1 MADAELTVR
10 ISGDAS
16 DLESSVRKVEKEL
29 NGLNVMSE
37 KGVKSI
43 AEMTAKNGGFAKM
56 VDQSKKSLNEKKAA
70 LAQTEK
76 EYYKNTKAINS
87 NISELKEQ
95 KKQISGNIKSKK
107 NEIKTLQSSN
117 SGLSENS
124 KEYKSNSKAI
134 AAAQRELGKYRKQG
148 KEVEENIKGQYTAM
162 RGQKAALEQS
172 RNVVKGAYEQYNSF
186 SKSLGTIEKM
196 EKAIKWE
203 EAGKSIR
210 ETGDS
215 LNAATKPLQVA
226 GTVMAAGAVAS
237 AKFAIDFENNFADV
251 YKTVDG
257 TDEQLNKIKQD
268 IIDMTTVG
276 VNGHSEIPQTTAELT
291 ELAAAGGQL
300 GIQTENI
307 SSFTE
312 TMAMMGSA
320 TNLAG
325 EEGAKTLARFMNV
338 TATSQDK
345 IQNLGSSIVD
355 LGNHF
360 ATTEAEIA
368 DMAMNMG
375 ATGNAAGISAQD
387 ILAYATALSS
397 LGTEAEAGGS
407 AISRIWMDIHTAV
420 SEGGNDLAAFAKT
433 SGKTSAEFAE
443 AWKNNAGGAFKD
455 FITGLSQSGDIIGSL
470 QKLGFNNI
478 RDLQVL
484 QKLAGPDGIQLL
496 NEALERSNKAWSE
509 NTALVTE
516 FEKKAGTVASQMKI
530 TRNNIIE
537 AGRAVGETLLPMVNN
552 GAVSVKDF
560 AQGISK
566 MSDGQKQALITTGKW
581 VIGLGAASKGTAALL
596 KGTGNVVEGISKI
609 KAATAAGGALAKFA
623 PTFSA
628 IGAAAPYAA
637 AGIAALTAGI
647 WLSKAAYDAWYK
659 SNYTWTDGLSEGN
672 KAVKESFDKYKQLN
686 EIQGKIKNLK
696 LTIESPDS
704 SKEQVDEAKTKL
716 EEIKE
721 ILSKEYNLVIKS
733 DNSNLDAAV
742 ENTKKMS
749 KNELTENWIKQQERL
764 TELQGKFNDYQKDYA
779 EAYNKYETALTDAK
793 RYSDARN
800 EIAELK
806 KSGLEA
812 GEYYEKLRE
821 ILSWAG
827 FDAKGA
833 TVDSLLSLE
842 RRLDE
847 SFRLSEKN
855 VTEYKNKVDSLTA
868 ANEEYIAISTEM
880 ANWASE
886 GISMAVQA
894 GDAEEEANE
903 WFDALADT
911 INRAKLNMHDYAQVA
926 AEAFNGVSWN
936 DAWAN
941 GGDALNN
948 MVNDY
953 IRSMQKFG
961 AANID
966 IARGAASLKNG
977 FKSISDIPKDNKQAF
992 EAVSNDLTEFARS
1005 LGEIDGEHSIKI
1017 TAEGDTVIINDT
1029 EQKIEK
1035 IKSESGI
1042 NVSVG
1047 ADGDISILN
1056 SATDKTTFLTD
1067 LGSVHLEV
1075 NADGDIE
1082 ILDEANQKIAVIN
1095 KETGRIT
1102 VNGDYEGADE
1112 VQKAIDDQNQ
1122 IKDTDVKQSVTG
1134 SFDGKE
1140 EIETALQYQNELKN
1154 ITVDYR
1160 IKYSQIGSPAQF
1172 PTGNAKGTQDFKGGL
1187 AMINDEKGKADPRE
1201 LVEVNGKGYIFE
1213 GRDVVV
1219 PLPKHAKVYTAD
1231 QTGQIMSRKGVPRYA
1246 KGKNNE
1252 EWENAKADWTH
1263 YIKVNEVSAI
1273 DYLEHWDAMMRKF
1286 KGDAEVVKEIQEEI
1300 AASTKSKW
1308 DEDIET
1314 MKWYLDMGDNTEE
1327 QYFAWLEAYRDENF
1341 EGNKEYWR
1349 KTTLELQKWKREQSD
1364 ALNEVSEAYIEYH
1377 TAMDDWDT
1385 VGDSQLDALQRVAD
1399 RQKEDV
1405 TAGKRTEKEAAE
1417 YTKKLFQDSYNN
1429 RKQQSME
1436 WLENQK
1442 KYNNMSSEDY
1452 ISGLKRIE
1460 DYTEEYYK
1468 KGIIDFREY
1477 IESKNE
1483 IWRQE
1488 ADEYIN
1494 VVNGWHSD
1502 AELYERQASVFGW
1515 GFNGTGHKSEEEY
1528 WKAREQRELE
1538 FADDERLSENERE
1551 AARLRAAEAR
1561 INYYSAADK
1570 RLTALSD
1577 EFKEAMD
1584 KAKDALDDRVQS
1596 LRDSWTVQDREK
1608 NISDTKKQLSLYE
1621 NAVTKEGQEKY
1632 SQLQEE
1638 LKQLEREQ
1646 MIYEIEQDNNAIIK
1660 QLEAE
1665 YAEIEKTRKIALD
1678 STVDACNSIEA
1689 YAKGTQAKIDTL
1701 VGAVNTIVEMFE
1713 GSSNEG
1719 GMGTYSFNQTINA
1732 AVNGSVEVSALIS
1745 RAGRFFGKPDFLK

>member
-10 ISGDAS
+10 ISGDTG
-16 DLESSVRKVEKEL
+16 DLESSISRVESQL
-29 NGLNVMSE
+29 SQLE
-37 KGVKSI
+37 KSGGRGAESI
-43 AEMTAKNGGFAKM
+43 AKASLNQGGFAKT
-56 VDQSKKSLNEKKAA
+56 VEQSKKALDEKKAA

-76 EYYKNTKAINS
+76 EY
-87 NISELKEQ
+87 
-95 KKQISGNIKSKK
+95 KK
-107 NEIKTLQSSN
+107 
-117 SGLSENS
+117 
-124 KEYKSNSKAI
+124 NSKAI
-134 AAAQRELGKYRKQG
+134 QDNISGLEKQRSRLGNLAVSKQEEIDALRSSSKSLEKNSTAYRENQKAIQWTETELEAVKKQHRDVGRSIDEHRTALQNEEKTLEKARGAVANAEKQYKAYANNLEEVEKIEKRLKLEEKAKGYRELGEG
-148 KEVEENIKGQYTAM
+148 VDT
-162 RGQKAALEQS
+162 L
-172 RNVVKGAYEQYNSF
+172 
-186 SKSLGTIEKM
+186 
-196 EKAIKWE
+196 
-203 EAGKSIR
+203 
-210 ETGDS
+210 
-215 LNAATKPLQVA
+215 TKPIQAAGVA
-226 GTVMAAGAVAS
+226 MAAGAVAS
-237 AKFAIDFENNFADV
+237 AKFAVDFENNFADV

-276 VNGHSEIPQTTAELT
+276 INGHSAIPQTTAELT

-300 GIQTENI
+300 GIQTESI

-312 TMAMMGSA
+312 TLAMLGSA
-320 TNLAG
+320 TNLGG

-345 IQNLGSSIVD
+345 IQNLGSAVVD

-368 DMAMNMG
+368 NMAMNMG
-375 ATGNAAGISAQD
+375 ATGTAVKMSTPD

-397 LGTEAEAGGS
+397 LGTEADAGGS
-407 AISRIWMDIHTAV
+407 AVSRIWMDIQTAV
-420 SEGGNDLAAFAKT
+420 SNGGKDLEAFAKT
-433 SGKTSAEFAE
+433 SGKSSAEFAE
-443 AWKNNAGGAFKD
+443 AWKNNAGTAFKD
-455 FITGLSQSGDIIGSL
+455 FLSGLSQSDDIIASL
-470 QKLGFNNI
+470 QNLGFSNI
-478 RDLQVL
+478 RDLQAL
-484 QKLAGPDGIQLL
+484 QKLAGPEGIQLL
-496 NEALERSNKAWSE
+496 NDALQRSNKAWIE

-516 FEKKAGTVASQMKI
+516 FENKAGTTASQIQVMK
-530 TRNNIIE
+530 NNLVE
-537 AGRAVGETLLPMVNN
+537 AGRSLGETFLPTINN
-552 GAVSVKDF
+552 GVADIKNF

-581 VIGLGAASKGTAALL
+581 VIGLGAAGKVASGTL
-596 KGTGNVVEGISKI
+596 KGVGNTVEAIGKL
-609 KAATAAGGALAKFA
+609 KGAVAAGGALAKFA

-628 IGAAAPYAA
+628 IGGAASFAAVGIGLLA
-637 AGIAALTAGI
+637 AGVWAG
-647 WLSKAAYDAWYK
+647 KKAYDAWYK
-659 SNYTWTDGLSEGN
+659 SNYAWTEGLSEGN
-672 KAVKESFDKYKQLN
+672 EAIKESLEKYKNLN
-686 EIQGKIKNLK
+686 DIQAKIKNLK
-696 LTIESPDS
+696 LIIESPDS
-704 SKEQVDEAKTKL
+704 SQEQIDESKAKL
-716 EEIKE
+716 EEIKAL
-721 ILSKEYNLVIKS
+721 LSEEYNLIIKS
-733 DNSNLDAAV
+733 DNSNLESSV
-742 ENTKKMS
+742 EAIKQMS
-749 KNELTENWIKQQERL
+749 ENELKESWREQTNKL
-764 TELQGKFNDYQKDYA
+764 AALQDKFNSYQADYAAAYQK
-779 EAYNKYETALTDAK
+779 YEKALNDGAKLSDAK
-793 RYSDARN
+793 LKIDDLKTSGRPVSEYAD
-800 EIAELK
+800 ELRGIYK
-806 KSGLEA
+806 ELGIGGADSADLDVLNTRFAAAFEKSGKEI
-812 GEYYEKLRE
+812 EK
-821 ILSWAG
+821 
-827 FDAKGA
+827 
-833 TVDSLLSLE
+833 
-842 RRLDE
+842 
-847 SFRLSEKN
+847 
-855 VTEYKNKVDSLTA
+855 YKNKVDSLNA
-868 ANEEYIAISTEM
+868 ANNEYIAISTEM

-886 GISMAVQA
+886 GLSMAIQS
-894 GDAEEEANE
+894 GDAQEADY
-903 WFDALADT
+903 WFGRLAGT
-911 INRAKLNMHDYAQVA
+911 VERAKLNMHDYAQIA
-926 AEAFNGVSWN
+926 AESFNGISWSE
-936 DAWAN
+936 AWER
-941 GGDALNN
+941 GGDALDN
-948 MVNDY
+948 MVSDY
-953 IRSMQKFG
+953 IRSMQRFG
-961 AANID
+961 AS
-966 IARGAASLKNG
+966 AREISVDAALLKNG
-977 FKSISDIPKDNKQAF
+977 FKSVGDIPKDNKQAF
-992 EAVSNDLTEFARS
+992 DDVSAQATELARS
-1005 LGEIDGEHSIKI
+1005 LGELDEEHSIRISADGSVQIIDDVSGKI
-1017 TAEGDTVIINDT
+1017 QELESN
-1029 EQKIEK
+1029 
-1035 IKSESGI
+1035 SGI
-1042 NVSVG
+1042 KMSVD
-1047 ADGDISILN
+1047 ASGDITIMN
-1056 SATDKTTFLTD
+1056 EAAGKTAYLAG
-1067 LGSVHLEV
+1067 LGNIHLEV
-1075 NADGDIE
+1075 NAEGNIDI
-1082 ILDEANQKIAVIN
+1082 LNEANEKLATVN
-1095 KETGRIT
+1095 GKTGEIT
-1102 VNGDYEGADE
+1102 VNGDYEGAEEIRQALKEQGELTD
-1112 VQKAIDDQNQ
+1112 
-1122 IKDTDVKQSVTG
+1122 KDVHQTVNG
-1134 SFDGKE
+1134 SFPGKE
-1140 EIETALQYQNELKN
+1140 DIERAVELQNALKDKHV
-1154 ITVDYR
+1154 TYR
-1160 IKYSQIGSPAQF
+1160 VSYLTDMFGLSGKAEGK
-1172 PTGNAKGTQDFKGGL
+1172 AKGTQDFEGGL
-1187 AMINDEKGKADPRE
+1187 AMINDEKGKADPTE

-1213 GRDVVV
+1213 GKDVVL
-1219 PLPKHAKVYTAD
+1219 PLPKHAKVYTAE
-1231 QTGQIMSRKGVPRYA
+1231 QTKQIMSRKGVPRYA

-1405 TAGKRTEKEAAE
+1405 TAGKRTEKEATE

-1494 VVNGWHSD
+1494 VVDGWHSD

-1596 LRDSWTVQDREK
+1596 LRDSWTVQDRK
-1608 NISDTKKQLSLYE
+1608 KDISDTKKQLSLYE

-1646 MIYEIEQDNNAIIK
+1646 KIYEIEQDNNAIIK

-1689 YAKGTQAKIDTL
+1689 YAKGTQDKIDAL

-1732 AVNGSVEVSALIS
+1732 AVNGSAEVSALIS
-1745 RAGRFFGKPDFLK
+1745 RVGRFFGKPDFLK

>member
-1 MADAELTVR
+1 MSADVSTKVEM
-10 ISGDAS
+10 DAS
-16 DLESSVRKVEKEL
+16 GFNAQARALIQTVKTIGQEMKTTEAKLEQSGTAVDKLEAKYS
-29 NGLNVMSE
+29 GLKRQLDAQKQASE
-37 KGVKSI
+37 KYNLALQQVAKTQEKAQKQL
-43 AEMTAKNGGFAKM
+43 AE
-56 VDQSKKSLNEKKAA
+56 
-70 LAQTEK
+70 
-76 EYYKNTKAINS
+76 TKQKY
-87 NISELKEQ
+87 EEQ
-95 KKQISGNIKSKK
+95 KKAGTATNKMLTDYERKIAKQEKAVARANTAYAKNQAALLKSK
-107 NEIKTLQSSN
+107 EAEYAFEAQITKT
-117 SGLSENS
+117 E
-124 KEYKSNSKAI
+124 KA
-134 AAAQRELGKYRKQG
+134 LNK
-148 KEVEENIKGQYTAM
+148 
-162 RGQKAALEQS
+162 EQS
-172 RNVVKGAYEQYNSF
+172 RITKLNKSF
-186 SKSLGTIEKM
+186 ISCR
-196 EKAIKWE
+196 KAGEDI
-203 EAGKSIR
+203 
-210 ETGDS
+210 D
-215 LNAATKPLQVA
+215 AATQPLQRLSAV
-226 GTVMAAGAVAS
+226 TAAGAVA
-237 AKFAIDFENNFADV
+237 AVKFAIDFEDGFANV
-251 YKTVDG
+251 EKTVDG
-257 TDEQLNKIKQD
+257 TKEQLDGVKQS
-268 IIDMTTVG
+268 IIDMSTIG
-276 VNGHSEIPQTTAELT
+276 INGHSALPQTTAELN
-291 ELAAAGGQL
+291 ELAAAGGKF
-300 GIQTENI
+300 GIETENI
-307 SSFTE
+307 AGFTE

-375 ATGNAAGISAQD
+375 ATGNAAGISAPD

-397 LGTEAEAGGS
+397 LGTGADAGGS

-516 FEKKAGTVASQMKI
+516 FEKKAGTTASQMKI

-537 AGRAVGETLLPMVNN
+537 AGRAVGETFLPMVNN

-560 AQGISK
+560 AQSISR
-566 MSDGQKQALITTGKW
+566 MNIHQKESLASVGKW
-581 VIGLGAASKGTAALL
+581 VISLGAASKGASLAMKGVGNFGDALKEINDIKDDAKFIEQMGPWL
-596 KGTGNVVEGISKI
+596 KMVG
-609 KAATAAGGALAKFA
+609 ATAPLAV
-623 PTFSA
+623 
-628 IGAAAPYAA
+628 
-637 AGIAALTAGI
+637 AGIAALAAGV
-647 WLSKAAYDAWYK
+647 WAGKKAYDAWYK
-659 SNYTWTDGLSEGN
+659 SNYAWTDGLSEGN

-742 ENTKKMS
+742 ENVKKMS
-749 KNELTENWIKQQERL
+749 KNQLTENWIKQQERL
-764 TELQGKFNDYQKDYA
+764 TKLQGKFNDYQKDYA

-793 RYSDARN
+793 RYSDARS

-812 GEYYEKLRE
+812 GEYFEKLRE

-827 FDAKGA
+827 FDAKGT

-868 ANEEYIAISTEM
+868 ANKEYIAISTEM

-886 GISMAVQA
+886 GIGMAVQA
-894 GDAEEEANE
+894 GDAEEANE
-903 WFDALADT
+903 WFGALADT

-936 DAWAN
+936 DAWTS

-961 AANID
+961 AANSD

-1056 SATDKTTFLTD
+1056 SATDKTTFLTG

-1095 KETGRIT
+1095 KETGWIT

-1140 EIETALQYQNELKN
+1140 EIETALRYQNELKN
-1154 ITVDYR
+1154 KTVDYR
-1160 IKYSQIGSPAQF
+1160 VKYSQIGSPAQF

-1213 GRDVVV
+1213 GKDVVV

-1231 QTGQIMSRKGVPRYA
+1231 QTRQIMSGNVPHYA
-1246 KGKNNE
+1246 KGKDTTAFE
-1252 EWENAKADWTH
+1252 SAKKAFTH
-1263 YIKVNEVSAI
+1263 RQKTSEVSVVDELEWWKAI
-1273 DYLEHWDAMMRKF
+1273 SKTIKLT
-1286 KGDAEVVKEIQEEI
+1286 QEE
-1300 AASTKSKW
+1300 A
-1308 DEDIET
+1308 
-1314 MKWYLDMGDNTEE
+1314 EE
-1327 QYFAWLEAYRDENF
+1327 VEEEIY
-1341 EGNKEYWR
+1341 
-1349 KTTLELQKWKREQSD
+1349 
-1364 ALNEVSEAYIEYH
+1364 ALN
-1377 TAMDDWDT
+1377 
-1385 VGDSQLDALQRVAD
+1385 
-1399 RQKEDV
+1399 
-1405 TAGKRTEKEAAE
+1405 
-1417 YTKKLFQDSYNN
+1417 KKLNEDSISDYKKRISNQVTDGE
-1429 RKQQSME
+1429 R

-1442 KYNNMSSEDY
+1442 KMYNISYDKQIEILNRIDKRYLDTLNEMVDNTEMTEKEKDEIYAEYYKAHEDRIIQIAELEKQKNKEVFEALAEDSKNYVSDRNYYNDWGDYADNPIEAWKRVKQRYDDMIASETDTDR
-1452 ISGLKRIE
+1452 INELKKELKQFGQDMYDQRKE
-1460 DYTEEYYK
+1460 DSERWMDTEEYYGRLSDKEKIAAIERRK
-1468 KGIIDFREY
+1468 KWVKEYYEAGIIDHREY
-1477 IESKNE
+1477 LNGIQDLDKAHTEVVQKQLDEAVKKFYTAERKKLDAKRDSIEKEYSDIEERETNE
-1483 IWRQE
+1483 
-1488 ADEYIN
+1488 
-1494 VVNGWHSD
+1494 
-1502 AELYERQASVFGW
+1502 ERQ
-1515 GFNGTGHKSEEEY
+1515 K
-1528 WKAREQRELE
+1528 KLDEL
-1538 FADDERLSENERE
+1538 
-1551 AARLRAAEAR
+1551 
-1561 INYYSAADK
+1561 
-1570 RLTALSD
+1570 
-1577 EFKEAMD
+1577 
-1584 KAKDALDDRVQS
+1584 
-1596 LRDSWTVQDREK
+1596 
-1608 NISDTKKQLSLYE
+1608 KKQAAIYDD
-1621 NAVTKEGQEKY
+1621 AVTKEGAEKLKDINEQIEDLEKEALNSKRNKEKESRLKAVDDEINSLEEKQEQALSATLKTVSDMVKKAEEGTGKTSEELSAFLKRY
-1632 SQLQEE
+1632 AKQQEEVQRIGTETLAGVISQLNR
-1638 LKQLEREQ
+1638 QLADVTNAGAAMYNYYNNRN
-1646 MIYEIEQDNNAIIK
+1646 YTDN
-1660 QLEAE
+1660 
-1665 YAEIEKTRKIALD
+1665 R
-1678 STVDACNSIEA
+1678 STVTVHQNITERIQGDA
-1689 YAKGTQAKIDTL
+1689 YA
-1701 VGAVNTIVEMFE
+1701 
-1713 GSSNEG
+1713 
-1719 GMGTYSFNQTINA
+1719 
-1732 AVNGSVEVSALIS
+1732 SALARRI
-1745 RAGRFFGKPDFLK
+1745 ANNGKVGW

>member
-10 ISGDAS
+10 ISGDTG
-16 DLESSVRKVEKEL
+16 DLESSISRVESQL
-29 NGLNVMSE
+29 SQLE
-37 KGVKSI
+37 KSGGRGAESI
-43 AEMTAKNGGFAKM
+43 AKASLNQGGFAKM
-56 VDQSKKSLNEKKAA
+56 VEQSKKALDEKKAA

-76 EYYKNTKAINS
+76 EY
-87 NISELKEQ
+87 
-95 KKQISGNIKSKK
+95 KK
-107 NEIKTLQSSN
+107 
-117 SGLSENS
+117 
-124 KEYKSNSKAI
+124 NSKAI
-134 AAAQRELGKYRKQG
+134 QDNISGLEKQRSRLGNLAVSKQ
-148 KEVEENIKGQYTAM
+148 EEID
-162 RGQKAALEQS
+162 ALRS
-172 RNVVKGAYEQYNSF
+172 S
-186 SKSLGTIEKM
+186 SKSLEKNSTAYRENQKAIQWTETELEAVKKQHRDVGRSIDEHRTALQNEEKTL
-196 EKAIKWE
+196 EKARGAVANAEKQYKAYANNLE
-203 EAGKSIR
+203 EVEKVENRLKLEKKAKGYK
-210 ETGDS
+210 ELGEGVDT
-215 LNAATKPLQVA
+215 LTKPIQAAGVA
-226 GTVMAAGAVAS
+226 MAAGAVAS
-237 AKFAIDFENNFADV
+237 AKFAVDFENNFADV
-251 YKTVDG
+251 HKTVDG
-257 TDEQLNKIKQD
+257 TDAQLDKIKQD

-276 VNGHSEIPQTTAELT
+276 INGHSAIPQTTAELT

-300 GIQTENI
+300 GITVENI

-312 TMAMMGSA
+312 TMAMIESA

-338 TATSQDK
+338 TGTAQNE
-345 IQNLGSSIVD
+345 IQNVGSAIVD
-355 LGNHF
+355 LGNHT

-368 DMAMNMG
+368 EMAQRMG
-375 ATGNAAGISAQD
+375 KYSKTVGISAAD
-387 ILAYATALSS
+387 TLGYSAALSS
-397 LGTEAEAGGS
+397 LGVEAQLGGS
-407 AISRIWMDIHTAV
+407 AIGRTWLSIETAV
-420 SEGGNDLAAFAKT
+420 AKGGGALEAFAKYA
-433 SGKTSAEFAE
+433 GVSANEFKKK
-443 AWKNNAGGAFKD
+443 WNTDPTGAFN
-455 FITGLSQSGDIIGSL
+455 GLLEGLNASENLTLALQALGINNTQDI
-470 QKLGFNNI
+470 
-478 RDLQVL
+478 QVM
-484 QKLAGPDGIQLL
+484 Q
-496 NEALERSNKAWSE
+496 ALTNSVDKVKESVQRSNNAWSE

-516 FEKKAGTVASQMKI
+516 FEKKAGTTASQIQVMEQ
-530 TRNNIIE
+530 NLVE
-537 AGRAVGETLLPMVNN
+537 AGRSLGETFLPSINN
-552 GAVSVKDF
+552 GVVNIKEL
-560 AQGISK
+560 AQGIAN

-581 VIGLGAASKGTAALL
+581 VIGLGAAGKATSGML
-596 KGTGNVVEGISKI
+596 KGIGNTADALSKI
-609 KAATAAGGALAKFA
+609 KKAQEAGGVLAKFA
-623 PTFSA
+623 PALTT
-628 IGAAAPYAA
+628 IGGAASFAAVGIGLLSAGVWAGKKAYEAARYAA
-637 AGIAALTAGI
+637 R
-647 WLSKAAYDAWYK
+647 
-659 SNYTWTDGLSEGN
+659 NYGE
-672 KAVKESFDKYKQLN
+672 
-686 EIQGKIKNLK
+686 
-696 LTIESPDS
+696 
-704 SKEQVDEAKTKL
+704 
-716 EEIKE
+716 
-721 ILSKEYNLVIKS
+721 
-733 DNSNLDAAV
+733 
-742 ENTKKMS
+742 
-749 KNELTENWIKQQERL
+749 
-764 TELQGKFNDYQKDYA
+764 
-779 EAYNKYETALTDAK
+779 
-793 RYSDARN
+793 
-800 EIAELK
+800 ELK
-806 KSGLEA
+806 KSFE
-812 GEYYEKLRE
+812 EYNSSIESSKEL
-821 ILSWAG
+821 
-827 FDAKGA
+827 GA
-833 TVDSLLSLE
+833 NIAEWE
-842 RRLDE
+842 RL
-847 SFRLSEKN
+847 
-855 VTEYKNKVDSLTA
+855 NKVISEGSAPAEELTA
-868 ANEEYIAISTEM
+868 AKEKLKEVEKWLIDNYGVYLKSDTVTNGGGISEDEINGLKEQNALLKENAKLKMEMALHDAREKYDDAKSGGIDSIKEKREALAAENKAIEEQYQILNKYNAIWDKTVGSDAYKNASEKDKHEMYQKTIHDLNEEMKKFDKDYSGAGFAGVESDLDELHSKIGKNTEAIDNYDKQLIEYNNSALTFKQTTRDMINSLIADMPTETPEAFFDM
-880 ANWASE
+880 LDEIKSYGA
-886 GISMAVQA
+886 QA
-894 GDAEEEANE
+894 E
-903 WFDALADT
+903 LS
-911 INRAKLNMHDYAQVA
+911 A
-926 AEAFNGVSWN
+926 AE
-936 DAWAN
+936 
-941 GGDALNN
+941 
-948 MVNDY
+948 
-953 IRSMQKFG
+953 MQGFADKITEIG
-961 AANID
+961 RAAGILQEN
-966 IARGAASLKNG
+966 
-977 FKSISDIPKDNKQAF
+977 Q
-992 EAVSNDLTEFARS
+992 T
-1005 LGEIDGEHSIKI
+1005 IKI
-1017 TAEGDTVIINDT
+1017 NAEGDISVMT
-1029 EQKIEK
+1029 EAEQA
-1035 IKSESGI
+1035 
-1042 NVSVG
+1042 
-1047 ADGDISILN
+1047 ADDLNGKKVKLSI
-1056 SATDKTTFLTD
+1056 
-1067 LGSVHLEV
+1067 
-1075 NADGDIE
+1075 NADGS
-1082 ILDEANQKIAVIN
+1082 EAHAVINGVEYKIAEYN
-1095 KETGRIT
+1095 KETGEAT
-1102 VNGDYEGADE
+1102 LTADG
-1112 VQKAIDDQNQ
+1112 QKADMIVNLQTGKVRKFSDEEGVATLSAIDNASEKAKQAAEAINN
-1122 IKDTDVKQSVTG
+1122 IKDKTVTIKAVVK
-1134 SFDGKE
+1134 SF
-1140 EIETALQYQNELKN
+1140 YQGVKDFFSGNA
-1154 ITVDYR
+1154 TR
-1160 IKYSQIGSPAQF
+1160 
-1172 PTGNAKGTQDFKGGL
+1172 NAKGTQDFKGGL

-1300 AASTKSKW
+1300 VASTKSKW

-1429 RKQQSME
+1429 RKQQSMD

-1468 KGIIDFREY
+1468 KGIIDFKEY

-1608 NISDTKKQLSLYE
+1608 NISDAKKQLSLYE
-1621 NAVTKEGQEKY
+1621 NAVTKEGQDKY

-1646 MIYEIEQDNNAIIK
+1646 KIYEIEQDNNAIIK

-1689 YAKGTQAKIDTL
+1689 YAKGTQDKIDAL

-1732 AVNGSVEVSALIS
+1732 AVNGSAEVSALIS

>member
-10 ISGDAS
+10 ISGDTG
-16 DLESSVRKVEKEL
+16 DLESSISRVEAQL
-29 NGLNVMSE
+29 SQLE
-37 KGVKSI
+37 KSGGRGAESI
-43 AEMTAKNGGFAKM
+43 AKASLNQGGFAKT
-56 VDQSKKSLNEKKAA
+56 VEQSKKALDEKKAA

-76 EYYKNTKAINS
+76 EY
-87 NISELKEQ
+87 
-95 KKQISGNIKSKK
+95 KK
-107 NEIKTLQSSN
+107 
-117 SGLSENS
+117 
-124 KEYKSNSKAI
+124 NSKAI
-134 AAAQRELGKYRKQG
+134 QDNISGLEKQRSRLGNLAVSKQ
-148 KEVEENIKGQYTAM
+148 EEID
-162 RGQKAALEQS
+162 ALRS
-172 RNVVKGAYEQYNSF
+172 S
-186 SKSLGTIEKM
+186 SKSLEKNSTAYRENQKAIQWTETELEAVKKQHRDVGRSIDEHRTALQNEEKTL
-196 EKAIKWE
+196 EKARGAVANAEKQYKAYANNLE
-203 EAGKSIR
+203 EVEKVENRLKLEEKAQGYK
-210 ETGDS
+210 ELGEGVDT
-215 LNAATKPLQVA
+215 LTKPIQAAGVA
-226 GTVMAAGAVAS
+226 MAAGAVAS
-237 AKFAIDFENNFADV
+237 AKFAVDFENNFADV

-257 TDEQLNKIKQD
+257 TDEQLDKIKQD
-268 IIDMTTVG
+268 IIDMITVD
-276 VNGHSEIPQTTAELT
+276 VNGHSAIPQTTAALT

-338 TATSQDK
+338 ANVSQGEV
-345 IQNLGSSIVD
+345 QNLGSSIVD

-368 DMAMNMG
+368 AMAQRMG
-375 ATGNAAGISAQD
+375 ATGTAVGISAQD
-387 ILAYATALSS
+387 ILAYSTALSS
-397 LGTEAEAGGS
+397 LGVEAEAGGS
-407 AISRIWMDIHTAV
+407 SVSRVWMDIQTQV
-420 SEGGNDLAAFAKT
+420 STGGKLLGAFAKV
-433 SGKTSAEFAE
+433 SGKTVKEFSE
-443 AWKNNAGGAFKD
+443 GWKKD
-455 FITGLSQSGDIIGSL
+455 ASGTFRDFVEGLSKSKDLVGTL
-470 QKLGFNNI
+470 KNLGFDNI
-478 RDLQVL
+478 RDLQAL
-484 QKLAGPDGIQLL
+484 QKLAGPQGIQLL
-496 NEALERSNKAWSE
+496 NDALQRSNNAWSE
-509 NTALVTE
+509 NTALVNE
-516 FEKKAGTVASQMKI
+516 FENKAGTTASQIQVME
-530 TRNNIIE
+530 NNLVE
-537 AGRAVGETLLPMVNN
+537 AGRSLGETFLPSINN
-552 GAVSVKDF
+552 GVVNIKEL
-560 AQGISK
+560 AQGIAN

-581 VIGLGAASKGTAALL
+581 VIGLGAAGKATSGVL
-596 KGTGNVVEGISKI
+596 KGIGNTADALSKI
-609 KAATAAGGALAKFA
+609 KKAQEAGGILAKFA

-696 LTIESPDS
+696 LAIESPDS

-733 DNSNLDAAV
+733 DNSNLDTAV
-742 ENTKKMS
+742 ENVKKLS
-749 KNELTENWIKQQERL
+749 KNELTENWIKQQEKL
-764 TELQGKFNDYQKDYA
+764 TELQGKFNDYQNDYA
-779 EAYNKYETALTDAK
+779 EAYNKYETALTDTK
-793 RYSDARN
+793 RYSDASLKIK
-800 EIAELK
+800 ELESSGKAVHEYAE
-806 KSGLEA
+806 E
-812 GEYYEKLRE
+812 LRSIYRDLGIE
-821 ILSWAG
+821 GADNAALDVLAVRFSKN
-827 FDAKGA
+827 FNDAQKGI
-833 TVDSLLSLE
+833 D
-842 RRLDE
+842 
-847 SFRLSEKN
+847 K
-855 VTEYKNKVDSLTA
+855 YKNKVDSLNA

-886 GISMAVQA
+886 GIGMAVQA
-894 GDAEEEANE
+894 GDAEEANE
-903 WFDALADT
+903 WFGALADT

-1056 SATDKTTFLTD
+1056 SATDKTTFLTG

-1154 ITVDYR
+1154 KTVDYR
-1160 IKYSQIGSPAQF
+1160 VKYSQIGSPAQF
-1172 PTGNAKGTQDFKGGL
+1172 PAGNAKGTQDFKGGL

-1231 QTGQIMSRKGVPRYA
+1231 QTGQIMSQKGVPRYA

-1399 RQKEDV
+1399 RQKADV
-1405 TAGKRTEKEAAE
+1405 AAGKRTEKEAAE

-1494 VVNGWHSD
+1494 VVDGWHSD

-1596 LRDSWTVQDREK
+1596 LRDSWTVQDRK
-1608 NISDTKKQLSLYE
+1608 KDISDTKKQLSLYE

-1646 MIYEIEQDNNAIIK
+1646 KIYEIEQDNNAIIK

-1689 YAKGTQAKIDTL
+1689 YAKGTQDKIDAL

-1719 GMGTYSFNQTINA
+1719 VMGTYSFNQTINA
-1732 AVNGSVEVSALIS
+1732 AVNGSAEVSALIS

>member
-10 ISGDAS
+10 ISGDTG
-16 DLESSVRKVEKEL
+16 DLESSISRVESQL
-29 NGLNVMSE
+29 SQLE
-37 KGVKSI
+37 KSGGRGAESI
-43 AEMTAKNGGFAKM
+43 AKASLNQGGFAKT
-56 VDQSKKSLNEKKAA
+56 VEQSKKALDEKKAA

-76 EYYKNTKAINS
+76 EY
-87 NISELKEQ
+87 
-95 KKQISGNIKSKK
+95 KK
-107 NEIKTLQSSN
+107 
-117 SGLSENS
+117 
-124 KEYKSNSKAI
+124 NSKAI
-134 AAAQRELGKYRKQG
+134 QDNISGLEKQRSRLGNLAVSKQ
-148 KEVEENIKGQYTAM
+148 EEID
-162 RGQKAALEQS
+162 ALRS
-172 RNVVKGAYEQYNSF
+172 S
-186 SKSLGTIEKM
+186 SKSLEKNSTAYRENQKAIQWTETELEAVKKQHRDVGRSIDEHRTALQNEEKTL
-196 EKAIKWE
+196 EKARGAVANAEKQYKAYANNLE
-203 EAGKSIR
+203 EVEKVENRLKLEKKAKGYK
-210 ETGDS
+210 ELGEGVDT
-215 LNAATKPLQVA
+215 LTKPIQAAGVA
-226 GTVMAAGAVAS
+226 MAAGAVAS
-237 AKFAIDFENNFADV
+237 AKFAVDFENNFADV
-251 YKTVDG
+251 HKTVDG
-257 TDEQLNKIKQD
+257 TDAQLDKIKQD

-276 VNGHSEIPQTTAELT
+276 INGHSAIPQTTAELT

-300 GIQTENI
+300 GITVENI

-312 TMAMMGSA
+312 TMAMIESA

-338 TATSQDK
+338 TGTAQNE
-345 IQNLGSSIVD
+345 IQNVGSAIVD
-355 LGNHF
+355 LGNHT

-368 DMAMNMG
+368 EMAQRMG
-375 ATGNAAGISAQD
+375 KYSKTVGISAAD
-387 ILAYATALSS
+387 TLGYSAALSS
-397 LGTEAEAGGS
+397 LGVEAQLGGS
-407 AISRIWMDIHTAV
+407 AIGRTWLSIETAV
-420 SEGGNDLAAFAKT
+420 AKGGGALEAFAKYA
-433 SGKTSAEFAE
+433 GVSANEFKKK
-443 AWKNNAGGAFKD
+443 WNTDPTGAFN
-455 FITGLSQSGDIIGSL
+455 GLLEGLNASENLTLALQALGINNTQDI
-470 QKLGFNNI
+470 
-478 RDLQVL
+478 QVM
-484 QKLAGPDGIQLL
+484 Q
-496 NEALERSNKAWSE
+496 ALTNSVDKVKESVQRSNNAWSE

-516 FEKKAGTVASQMKI
+516 FEKKAGTTASQIQVMEQ
-530 TRNNIIE
+530 NLVE
-537 AGRAVGETLLPMVNN
+537 AGRSLGETFLPSINN
-552 GAVSVKDF
+552 GVVNIKEL
-560 AQGISK
+560 AQGIAN

-581 VIGLGAASKGTAALL
+581 VIGLGAAGKATSGML
-596 KGTGNVVEGISKI
+596 KGIGNTADALSKI
-609 KAATAAGGALAKFA
+609 KKAQEAGGVLAKFA
-623 PTFSA
+623 PALTT
-628 IGAAAPYAA
+628 IGGAASFAAVGIGLLSAGVWAGKKAYEAARYAA
-637 AGIAALTAGI
+637 R
-647 WLSKAAYDAWYK
+647 
-659 SNYTWTDGLSEGN
+659 NYGE
-672 KAVKESFDKYKQLN
+672 
-686 EIQGKIKNLK
+686 
-696 LTIESPDS
+696 
-704 SKEQVDEAKTKL
+704 
-716 EEIKE
+716 
-721 ILSKEYNLVIKS
+721 
-733 DNSNLDAAV
+733 
-742 ENTKKMS
+742 
-749 KNELTENWIKQQERL
+749 
-764 TELQGKFNDYQKDYA
+764 
-779 EAYNKYETALTDAK
+779 
-793 RYSDARN
+793 
-800 EIAELK
+800 ELK
-806 KSGLEA
+806 KSFE
-812 GEYYEKLRE
+812 EYNSSIESSKEL
-821 ILSWAG
+821 
-827 FDAKGA
+827 GA
-833 TVDSLLSLE
+833 NIAEWE
-842 RRLDE
+842 RL
-847 SFRLSEKN
+847 
-855 VTEYKNKVDSLTA
+855 NKVISEGSAPAEELTA
-868 ANEEYIAISTEM
+868 AKEKLKEVEKWLIDNYGVYLKSDTVTNGGGISEDEINGLKEQNALLKENAKLKMEMALHDAREKYDDAKSGGIDSIKEKREALAAENKAIEEQYQILNKYNAIWDKTVGSDAYKNASEKDKHEMYQKTIHDLNEEMKKFDKDYSGAGFAGVESDLDELHNKISKNTEAIDNYDKQLIEYNNSALTFKQTTRDMINSLIADMPTETPEAFFDM
-880 ANWASE
+880 LDEIKNYGA
-886 GISMAVQA
+886 QA
-894 GDAEEEANE
+894 E
-903 WFDALADT
+903 LS
-911 INRAKLNMHDYAQVA
+911 A
-926 AEAFNGVSWN
+926 AE
-936 DAWAN
+936 
-941 GGDALNN
+941 
-948 MVNDY
+948 
-953 IRSMQKFG
+953 MQGFADKITEIG
-961 AANID
+961 RAAGILQEN
-966 IARGAASLKNG
+966 
-977 FKSISDIPKDNKQAF
+977 Q
-992 EAVSNDLTEFARS
+992 T
-1005 LGEIDGEHSIKI
+1005 IKI
-1017 TAEGDTVIINDT
+1017 NAEGDISVIT
-1029 EQKIEK
+1029 EAEQAADDLNGKKVKLSI
-1035 IKSESGI
+1035 S
-1042 NVSVG
+1042 
-1047 ADGDISILN
+1047 ADGS
-1056 SATDKTTFLTD
+1056 
-1067 LGSVHLEV
+1067 
-1075 NADGDIE
+1075 
-1082 ILDEANQKIAVIN
+1082 EAHAVINGVEYKIAEYN
-1095 KETGRIT
+1095 KETGEAT
-1102 VNGDYEGADE
+1102 LTADG
-1112 VQKAIDDQNQ
+1112 QKADMIVNLQTGKVRKFSDEEGVATLSAIDNASEKAKQAAEEINN
-1122 IKDTDVKQSVTG
+1122 IKDKTVTIKAVVK
-1134 SFDGKE
+1134 SF
-1140 EIETALQYQNELKN
+1140 YQGVKDFFAGN
-1154 ITVDYR
+1154 
-1160 IKYSQIGSPAQF
+1160 A
-1172 PTGNAKGTQDFKGGL
+1172 TGNAKGTQDFKGGL

-1300 AASTKSKW
+1300 VASTKSKW

-1429 RKQQSME
+1429 RKQQSMD

-1570 RLTALSD
+1570 RLAALSD

-1621 NAVTKEGQEKY
+1621 NAVTKEGQDKY

-1646 MIYEIEQDNNAIIK
+1646 KIYEIEQDNNAIIK

-1689 YAKGTQAKIDTL
+1689 YAKGTQDKIDAL
-1701 VGAVNTIVEMFE
+1701 VGAVNTIVKMFE

-1732 AVNGSVEVSALIS
+1732 AVNGSAEVSALIS

>member
-496 NEALERSNKAWSE
+496 NETLERSNKAWSE

-516 FEKKAGTVASQMKI
+516 FEKKAGTTASQIQVMK
-530 TRNNIIE
+530 NNLVE
-537 AGRAVGETLLPMVNN
+537 AGRSLGETFLPTINN
-552 GAVSVKDF
+552 GVADIKNF

-581 VIGLGAASKGTAALL
+581 VIALGAAGKVASGTL
-596 KGTGNVVEGISKI
+596 KGVGNTVEAIGKLKS
-609 KAATAAGGALAKFA
+609 AVAAGGALAKFA

-704 SKEQVDEAKTKL
+704 SKEQVDEAKAKL
-716 EEIKE
+716 EEIKD

-742 ENTKKMS
+742 ETVKKLS
-749 KNELTENWIKQQERL
+749 KNELAENWVKQQERL
-764 TELQGKFNDYQKDYA
+764 TQLQGKFNDYQKDYA
-779 EAYNKYETALTDAK
+779 EAYQNYETALNDSK
-793 RYSDARN
+793 RYSDASLKINDLKESGKTVSEYAEELRGIYRELGMENADSGALDVLGANFSRN
-800 EIAELK
+800 FNKAKNDLEKYKHEI
-806 KSGLEA
+806 
-812 GEYYEKLRE
+812 
-821 ILSWAG
+821 
-827 FDAKGA
+827 
-833 TVDSLLSLE
+833 
-842 RRLDE
+842 
-847 SFRLSEKN
+847 
-855 VTEYKNKVDSLTA
+855 DSLTA

-886 GISMAVQA
+886 GIGMAVQA
-894 GDAEEEANE
+894 GDAKETNE
-903 WFDALADT
+903 WFGALADT

-936 DAWAN
+936 DAWTN

-961 AANID
+961 AANSD

-977 FKSISDIPKDNKQAF
+977 FKSISDIPKDNKKAF
-992 EAVSNDLTEFARS
+992 DAISKDMTEFARN
-1005 LGEIDGEHSIKI
+1005 LGEIDGNHSIKI
-1017 TAEGDTVIINDT
+1017 TA
-1029 EQKIEK
+1029 
-1035 IKSESGI
+1035 
-1042 NVSVG
+1042 
-1047 ADGDISILN
+1047 DGDIQLLDDVSGKIQEIQTSN
-1056 SATDKTTFLTD
+1056 GTTVKITAEGDVSVLD
-1067 LGSVHLEV
+1067 DAGNQVQYLEGLGAVSLQV
-1075 NADGDIE
+1075 NANGNIDVLNEAGEKVAE
-1082 ILDEANQKIAVIN
+1082 IPKEVDTTTTVKMAVDSAEVDNYQPDEKTGTAKYGVDSSSVDNWSPPNKNAIVVYKAV
-1095 KETGRIT
+1095 
-1102 VNGDYEGADE
+1102 VEGE
-1112 VQKAIDDQNQ
+1112 PK
-1122 IKDTDVKQSVTG
+1122 
-1134 SFDGKE
+1134 
-1140 EIETALQYQNELKN
+1140 
-1154 ITVDYR
+1154 
-1160 IKYSQIGSPAQF
+1160 
-1172 PTGNAKGTQDFKGGL
+1172 AKGTQDFKGGL

-1300 AASTKSKW
+1300 VASTKSKW

-1405 TAGKRTEKEAAE
+1405 AAGKRTEKEAAE

-1646 MIYEIEQDNNAIIK
+1646 KIYEIEQDNNAIIK

-1713 GSSNEG
+1713 GSSNEV

-1732 AVNGSVEVSALIS
+1732 AVNGSAEVSALIS

>member
-95 KKQISGNIKSKK
+95 KKQISSNIKSKK

-148 KEVEENIKGQYTAM
+148 KEVEGNIKGQYTAM

-172 RNVVKGAYEQYNSF
+172 RNAVKGAYEQYNSF

-215 LNAATKPLQVA
+215 LNAATKPFQVA

-397 LGTEAEAGGS
+397 LGTEADAGGS

-516 FEKKAGTVASQMKI
+516 FEKKAGTTASQMKI
-530 TRNNIIE
+530 MRNNIIE
-537 AGRAVGETLLPMVNN
+537 ASRAVGETLLPMVNN

-581 VIGLGAASKGTAALL
+581 VIGLGAAGKVASGTL
-596 KGTGNVVEGISKI
+596 KGVGNTVEAIGKL
-609 KAATAAGGALAKFA
+609 KGAVAAGVALAKFA

-716 EEIKE
+716 EEIKD

-742 ENTKKMS
+742 ETVKKLS

-764 TELQGKFNDYQKDYA
+764 TQLQGKFNDYQKDYA
-779 EAYNKYETALTDAK
+779 EAYQNYETALNDSQ
-793 RYSDARN
+793 RYSDASLKINDLKESGKTVSEYAEELRGIYRELGMENADSGALDVLGANFSRN
-800 EIAELK
+800 FNKAK
-806 KSGLEA
+806 NDLE
-812 GEYYEKLRE
+812 K
-821 ILSWAG
+821 
-827 FDAKGA
+827 
-833 TVDSLLSLE
+833 
-842 RRLDE
+842 
-847 SFRLSEKN
+847 
-855 VTEYKNKVDSLTA
+855 YKNEVDSLTA
-868 ANEEYIAISTEM
+868 ANKEYIAISTEM

-894 GDAEEEANE
+894 GDAKETNE

-936 DAWAN
+936 DAWMN

-961 AANID
+961 AANSD

-1056 SATDKTTFLTD
+1056 SATDKTTFLTG

-1095 KETGRIT
+1095 KETGWIT

-1122 IKDTDVKQSVTG
+1122 IKDMDVKQSVTG

-1140 EIETALQYQNELKN
+1140 EIETALRYQNELKN
-1154 ITVDYR
+1154 KTVDYR
-1160 IKYSQIGSPAQF
+1160 IKYSQIGSPGQF
-1172 PTGNAKGTQDFKGGL
+1172 PTGNAKGTQDFKGGM
-1187 AMINDEKGKADPRE
+1187 AMINDQRGVSDPRE

-1213 GRDVVV
+1213 GKDVVL
-1219 PLPKHAKVYTAD
+1219 PLPKHAKVYTAE
-1231 QTGQIMSRKGVPRYA
+1231 QTKQIMSRKGVPRYA

-1300 AASTKSKW
+1300 VASTKSKW

-1429 RKQQSME
+1429 RKQQSMD

-1646 MIYEIEQDNNAIIK
+1646 KIYEIEQDNNAIIK

-1689 YAKGTQAKIDTL
+1689 YAKGTQDKIDAL
-1701 VGAVNTIVEMFE
+1701 VGAVNTIVKMFE

-1719 GMGTYSFNQTINA
+1719 GIGTYSFNQTINA
-1732 AVNGSVEVSALIS
+1732 AVNGSAEVSALIS

>member
-10 ISGDAS
+10 ISGDTG
-16 DLESSVRKVEKEL
+16 DLESSISRVESQL
-29 NGLNVMSE
+29 SQLE
-37 KGVKSI
+37 KSGGRGAESI
-43 AEMTAKNGGFAKM
+43 AKASLNQGGFAKT
-56 VDQSKKSLNEKKAA
+56 VEQSKKALDEKKAA

-76 EYYKNTKAINS
+76 EY
-87 NISELKEQ
+87 
-95 KKQISGNIKSKK
+95 KK
-107 NEIKTLQSSN
+107 
-117 SGLSENS
+117 
-124 KEYKSNSKAI
+124 NSKAI
-134 AAAQRELGKYRKQG
+134 QDNISGLEKQRSRLGNLAVSKQ
-148 KEVEENIKGQYTAM
+148 EEID
-162 RGQKAALEQS
+162 ALRS
-172 RNVVKGAYEQYNSF
+172 S
-186 SKSLGTIEKM
+186 SKSLEKNSTAYRENQKAIQWTETELEAVKKQHRDVGRSIDEHRTALQNEEKTL
-196 EKAIKWE
+196 EKARGAVANAEKQYKAYANNLE
-203 EAGKSIR
+203 EVEKVENRLKLEKKAKGYK
-210 ETGDS
+210 ELGEGVDT
-215 LNAATKPLQVA
+215 LTKPIQAAGVA
-226 GTVMAAGAVAS
+226 MAAGAVAS
-237 AKFAIDFENNFADV
+237 AKFAVDFENNFADV
-251 YKTVDG
+251 HKTVDG
-257 TDEQLNKIKQD
+257 TDAQLDKIKQD

-276 VNGHSEIPQTTAELT
+276 INGHSAIPQTTAELT

-300 GIQTENI
+300 GITVENI

-312 TMAMMGSA
+312 TMAMIESA

-338 TATSQDK
+338 TGTAQNE
-345 IQNLGSSIVD
+345 IQNVGSAIVD
-355 LGNHF
+355 LGNHT

-368 DMAMNMG
+368 EMAQRMG
-375 ATGNAAGISAQD
+375 KYSKTVGISAAD
-387 ILAYATALSS
+387 TLGYSAALSS
-397 LGTEAEAGGS
+397 LGVEAQLGGS
-407 AISRIWMDIHTAV
+407 AIGRTWLSIETAV
-420 SEGGNDLAAFAKT
+420 AKGGGALEAFAKYA
-433 SGKTSAEFAE
+433 GVSANEFKKK
-443 AWKNNAGGAFKD
+443 WNTDPTGAFN
-455 FITGLSQSGDIIGSL
+455 GLLEGLNASENLTLALQALGINNTQDI
-470 QKLGFNNI
+470 
-478 RDLQVL
+478 QVM
-484 QKLAGPDGIQLL
+484 Q
-496 NEALERSNKAWSE
+496 ALTNSVDKVKESVQRSNNAWSE

-516 FEKKAGTVASQMKI
+516 FEKKAGTTASQIQVMEQ
-530 TRNNIIE
+530 NLVE
-537 AGRAVGETLLPMVNN
+537 AGRSLGETFLPSINN
-552 GAVSVKDF
+552 GVVNIKEL
-560 AQGISK
+560 AQGIAN

-581 VIGLGAASKGTAALL
+581 VIGLGAAGKATSGML
-596 KGTGNVVEGISKI
+596 KGIGNTADALSKI
-609 KAATAAGGALAKFA
+609 KKAQEAGGVLAKFA
-623 PTFSA
+623 PALTT
-628 IGAAAPYAA
+628 IGGAASFAAVGIGLLSAGVWAGKKAYEAARYAA
-637 AGIAALTAGI
+637 R
-647 WLSKAAYDAWYK
+647 
-659 SNYTWTDGLSEGN
+659 NYGE
-672 KAVKESFDKYKQLN
+672 
-686 EIQGKIKNLK
+686 
-696 LTIESPDS
+696 
-704 SKEQVDEAKTKL
+704 
-716 EEIKE
+716 
-721 ILSKEYNLVIKS
+721 
-733 DNSNLDAAV
+733 
-742 ENTKKMS
+742 
-749 KNELTENWIKQQERL
+749 
-764 TELQGKFNDYQKDYA
+764 
-779 EAYNKYETALTDAK
+779 
-793 RYSDARN
+793 
-800 EIAELK
+800 ELK
-806 KSGLEA
+806 KSFE
-812 GEYYEKLRE
+812 EYNSSIESSKEL
-821 ILSWAG
+821 
-827 FDAKGA
+827 GA
-833 TVDSLLSLE
+833 NIAEWE
-842 RRLDE
+842 RL
-847 SFRLSEKN
+847 
-855 VTEYKNKVDSLTA
+855 NKVISEGSAPAEELTA
-868 ANEEYIAISTEM
+868 AKEKLKEVEKWLIDNYGVYLKSDTVTNGGGISEDEINGLKEQNALLKENAKLKMEMALHDAREKYDDAKSGGIDSIKEKREALAAENKAIEEQYQILNKYNAIWDKTVGSDAYKNASEKDKHEMYQKTIHDLNEEMKKFDKDYSGAGFAGVESDLDELHNKISKNTEAIDNYDKQLIEYNNSALTFKQTTRDMINSLIADMPTETPEAFFDM
-880 ANWASE
+880 LDEIKSYGA
-886 GISMAVQA
+886 QA
-894 GDAEEEANE
+894 E
-903 WFDALADT
+903 LS
-911 INRAKLNMHDYAQVA
+911 A
-926 AEAFNGVSWN
+926 AE
-936 DAWAN
+936 
-941 GGDALNN
+941 
-948 MVNDY
+948 
-953 IRSMQKFG
+953 MQGFADKITEIG
-961 AANID
+961 RAAGILQEN
-966 IARGAASLKNG
+966 
-977 FKSISDIPKDNKQAF
+977 Q
-992 EAVSNDLTEFARS
+992 T
-1005 LGEIDGEHSIKI
+1005 IKI
-1017 TAEGDTVIINDT
+1017 DAEGDISVMT
-1029 EQKIEK
+1029 EAEQAADDLNGKKVKLSI
-1035 IKSESGI
+1035 S
-1042 NVSVG
+1042 
-1047 ADGDISILN
+1047 ADGS
-1056 SATDKTTFLTD
+1056 
-1067 LGSVHLEV
+1067 
-1075 NADGDIE
+1075 
-1082 ILDEANQKIAVIN
+1082 EAHAVINGVEYKIAEYN
-1095 KETGRIT
+1095 KETGEAT
-1102 VNGDYEGADE
+1102 LTADG
-1112 VQKAIDDQNQ
+1112 QKADMIVNLQTGKVRKFSDEEGVATLSAIDNASEKAKQAAEAINN
-1122 IKDTDVKQSVTG
+1122 IKDKTVTIKAVVK
-1134 SFDGKE
+1134 SF
-1140 EIETALQYQNELKN
+1140 YQGVK
-1154 ITVDYR
+1154 DFF
-1160 IKYSQIGSPAQF
+1160 S
-1172 PTGNAKGTQDFKGGL
+1172 GNATRSAKGTQDFKGGL

-1219 PLPKHAKVYTAD
+1219 PLPKHTKVYTAD
-1231 QTGQIMSRKGVPRYA
+1231 QTRQIMSRKGVPRYA

-1300 AASTKSKW
+1300 VASTKSKW

-1429 RKQQSME
+1429 RKQQSMD

-1570 RLTALSD
+1570 RLAALSD

-1621 NAVTKEGQEKY
+1621 NAVTKEGQDKY

-1646 MIYEIEQDNNAIIK
+1646 KIYEIEQDNNAIIK

-1689 YAKGTQAKIDTL
+1689 YAKGTQDKIDAL
-1701 VGAVNTIVEMFE
+1701 VGAVNTIVKMFE

-1732 AVNGSVEVSALIS
+1732 AVNGSAEVSALIS